1 MDHPIG
7 GGLFPGSSAGILDL
21 QPSTRHRLP
30 PPPAQP
36 MSLFSDDE
44 DAAIAGG
51 GGEDSP
57 SHDSLH
63 RGKKAS
69 PWQRM
74 KWTDDV
80 VRLLISLVA
89 SIGDDAGSMDTAG
102 RKQSV
107 AMQKKGKWKMVSK
120 LMMQKGCYVSPQQ
133 CEDKF
138 NDLNKRYKRLNEIL
152 GRGTTCQVVE
162 NPALLDSMPH
172 VSQKAKDDVRRIL
185 SSKHLF
191 YREMC
196 AYHNG
201 QRVLDSKVGFFKCGD
216 AHEVEDEDEE
226 NEEEKEEDDEDE
238 DDGCG
243 SDDFGKVGYDKL
255 CAEIDLV
262 VQDSTKTLCER
273 RVWIRKRL
281 LLLQQERVGIQ
292 SEAFE
297 LEKRRMKW
305 KRFCSKKDRE
315 LESLRMKNERIRL
328 ENERMSLQ
336 VRHKELE
343 LDSMRSAEM
352 VEPFV
357 TQVEGERVRAH
368 SGVGRLQTQ
377 WRKRIHVADPT

>member
-1 MDHPIG
+1 
-7 GGLFPGSSAGILDL
+7 
-21 QPSTRHRLP
+21 
-30 PPPAQP
+30 

-44 DAAIAGG
+44 EAAIEGG

-57 SHDSLH
+57 NHDSLH
-63 RGKKAS
+63 RSKKGS

-89 SIGDDAGSMDTAG
+89 SIDDDAGSMDTAG
-102 RKQSV
+102 RKQST

-120 LMMQKGCYVSPQQ
+120 LLMQKGCYVSPQQ

-138 NDLNKRYKRLNEIL
+138 NDLNKRYKKLNEIL

-162 NPALLDSMPH
+162 NPSLLDSMPH
-172 VSQKAKDDVRRIL
+172 VSQNAKDDVRRIL

-201 QRVLDSKVGFFKCGD
+201 QRVIEPKVGFLKCGD
-216 AHEVEDEDEE
+216 AHEVEEGDGENDEE
-226 NEEEKEEDDEDE
+226 NEGDDEDV
-238 DDGCG
+238 GCG
-243 SDDFGKVGYDKL
+243 SHDFGKAGYDEL
-255 CAEIDLV
+255 CAEIDRV

-273 RVWIRKRL
+273 RVWIRKRI
-281 LLLQQERVGIQ
+281 LQLERVSIQ

-315 LESLRMKNERIRL
+315 LDSMRVKNERLRL
-328 ENERMSLQ
+328 ENERMTLQ
-336 VRHKELE
+336 VIKGC
-343 LDSMRSAEM
+343 SWI
-352 VEPFV
+352 
-357 TQVEGERVRAH
+357 T
-368 SGVGRLQTQ
+368 SGLG
-377 WRKRIHVADPT
+377 K

>member
-7 GGLFPGSSAGILDL
+7 GGGGPFPGSSAGILEL
-21 QPSTRHRLP
+21 ELPARHRLLP
-30 PPPAQP
+30 PPTQA

-44 DAAIAGG
+44 DAAIGG
-51 GGEDSP
+51 SGNEDSP
-57 SHDSLH
+57 NHESLH
-63 RGKKAS
+63 RGKKGS

-74 KWTDDV
+74 KWTDEV

-89 SIGDDAGSMDTAG
+89 SIGDDATSMDTVG
-102 RKQSV
+102 RKQSN

-162 NPALLDSMPH
+162 NPTLLDSMHH

-201 QRVLDSKVGFFKCGD
+201 QRVPDSKVGFLKCGD

-226 NEEEKEEDDEDE
+226 NEAEKEGDEEDE
-238 DDGCG
+238 NDGCG
-243 SDDFGKVGYDKL
+243 SDDFGKVGYDKF
-255 CAEIDLV
+255 CTEIDV
-262 VQDSTKTLCER
+262 VLQDSTKTLCER
-273 RVWIRKRL
+273 RVWIRQRIL
-281 LLLQQERVGIQ
+281 QLQQERVGIQ

-297 LEKRRMKW
+297 LEKQRMKW

-315 LESLRMKNERIRL
+315 LESLRMKNERLRL
-328 ENERMSLQ
+328 ENERMTLQ

-343 LDSMRSAEM
+343 LDSMRPGEM
-352 VEPFV
+352 VEPFG
-357 TQVEGERVRAH
+357 TQVEGERVRAQ
-368 SGVGRLQTQ
+368 SGVGRLQ
-377 WRKRIHVADPT
+377 

>member
-1 MDHPIG
+1 MDHPIAG
-7 GGLFPGSSAGILDL
+7 VGGLFPGSSAGMLDL
-21 QPSTRHRLP
+21 VPSARHHLAP
-30 PPPAQP
+30 SPAQP

-44 DAAIAGG
+44 EACGG

-57 SHDSLH
+57 NHDSLQ
-63 RGKKAS
+63 RGRKGS

-80 VRLLISLVA
+80 VRLLICLVA
-89 SIGDDAGSMDTAG
+89 SIGDDSGAVDAAG
-102 RKQSV
+102 RKNSL
-107 AMQKKGKWKMVSK
+107 ALQKKGKWKMVSK

-152 GRGTTCQVVE
+152 GRGTSCQVVE
-162 NPALLDSMPH
+162 NPVLLDSMPH
-172 VSQKAKDDVRRIL
+172 ISQKAKDDVRRIL

-201 QRVLDSKVGFFKCGD
+201 QRIPDPKVGLLKCGD
-216 AHEVEDEDEE
+216 AHEVDDEE
-226 NEEEKEEDDEDE
+226 EEDEEEKEEDDDEEEE
-238 DDGCG
+238 DDAAR
-243 SDDFGKVGYDKL
+243 SEDFSKMGQDKL
-255 CAEIDLV
+255 VTEIEVV
-262 VQDSTKTLCER
+262 VQDSSKTLFER

-281 LLLQQERVGIQ
+281 LQLQQERVDIQ
-292 SEAFE
+292 AEAFE

-315 LESLRMKNERIRL
+315 LESLRMENERLKL
-328 ENERMSLQ
+328 ENERMTLQ

-343 LDSMRSAEM
+343 LDTLRSAETI
-352 VEPFV
+352 EPSCS
-357 TQVEGERVRAH
+357 QIEGEGVRAQT
-368 SGVGRLQTQ
+368 GVGRLL
-377 WRKRIHVADPT
+377 